1 MKHLIIGALCIL
13 PLSDA
18 IAGDETTI
26 KTENDKISYSIGF
39 QIGGDFK
46 RQGVELSPDT
56 LIKGIQDALQ
66 GKSTLMTEDSM
77 HLTLT
82 NLKKKIV
89 AEEQKQ
95 KQLVTKEY
103 REEGQLFLTKNAN
116 KQGVVSLPS
125 GLQYKV
131 LKKGKGKS
139 PTKNDTV
146 TVHYIGTL
154 IDGNEFDSSKRTN
167 KPATFSVG
175 GVIAGWT
182 EALQLMQEGD
192 QWQLFI
198 PPELA
203 YGEHGP
209 LANRTLL
216 FDVELISVDTL

>member
-1 MKHLIIGALCIL
+1 MKHLIIRALCIL
-13 PLSDA
+13 PLSYA

-46 RQGVELSPDT
+46 RQGVELNPDT
-56 LIKGIQDALQ
+56 LIQGIQDALQ

-77 HLTLT
+77 RLTLT

-95 KQLVTKEY
+95 KQLVIKEY
-103 REEGQLFLTKNAN
+103 REEGKLFLTKNAN

-139 PTKNDTV
+139 PTQNDTV

-167 KPATFSVG
+167 KPATFPVG

-209 LANRTLL
+209 LANRTLI